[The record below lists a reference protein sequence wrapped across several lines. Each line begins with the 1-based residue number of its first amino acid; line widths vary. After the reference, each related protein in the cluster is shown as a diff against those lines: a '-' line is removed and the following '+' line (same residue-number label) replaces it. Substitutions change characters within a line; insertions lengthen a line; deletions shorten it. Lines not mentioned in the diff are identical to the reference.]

1 MAYFKDRLLSILEDR
16 DMTQKEL
23 AIKTSIT
30 PATISRYISGN
41 HNPSAENAKRIAC
54 ELGVSVDWLMGVS
67 DLSTTQKQQL
77 SKKEKADI
85 AKDLDEI
92 KQQLLNSD
100 ELMFDG
106 VPMDGESITKILS
119 ALEIGMEMV
128 RKKNKE
134 KYTPKKYRK

>member
-1 MAYFKDRLLSILEDR
+1 MAHFKDRLLSILEDR

-23 AIKTSIT
+23 ALKTNIT

-67 DLSTTQKQQL
+67 HLSNTQQL

-92 KQQLLNSD
+92 RQQLLDSD

-106 VPMDGESITKILS
+106 MPMDEESITKILS
-119 ALEIGMEMV
+119 ALEVGMEMV

-134 KYTPKKYRK
+134 KYTPKKYKR